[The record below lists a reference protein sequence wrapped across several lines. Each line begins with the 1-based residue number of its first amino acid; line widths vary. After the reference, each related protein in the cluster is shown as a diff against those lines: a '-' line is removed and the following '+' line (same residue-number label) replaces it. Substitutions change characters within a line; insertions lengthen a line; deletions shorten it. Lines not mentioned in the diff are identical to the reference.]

1 MPSLDS
7 ILTPPNAASV
17 ADRLL
22 ASGEGALSLE
32 EKLDLVAEVRHATPE
47 ASRKIDF
54 RLLDEIRS
62 LKGALAVAA
71 DRQEALKELIDKVTA
86 PPLHPA
92 VLIDFALLP
101 GGMSAVVAQGDARRV
116 VAISPEVNPEGL
128 SPGIEVLLGPERNV
142 IVAICPHRV
151 LSTGETAT
159 FERLTSDRRMIV
171 RSREEEVV
179 VDIAHELRGASLQA
193 GDSVRWSRGLGLA
206 FEKVDRAADRQVFLE
221 DTPPE
226 TFAAIGGLDAEIAK
240 LTRSIRLQRD
250 HGATVARYGLRPKR
264 SVLLSGPP
272 GTGKTLLARALA
284 NWLAATSPSGR
295 ARFCPIKPGALSS
308 VWFGQSESNIR
319 SLFAAA
325 RAEGQRD
332 PDTPVVIWLDEVDGI
347 GARRGGSVGRV
358 DDRVLLALMAELDG
372 FESRGNVLVVAAT
385 NRKGDLDPGLLR
397 PGRLGDLVLDIRRPT
412 ALAAGAILTRHFA
425 ESVPV
430 EAGRCRADLIELAV
444 SRIYAP
450 NGIGAIA
457 ELLFRD
463 GKKRAVV
470 AGDLASGAVLAQ
482 VAQDAIERAAFREAE
497 GGVGGVRATDL
508 LEAVDDAF
516 QTAAGALSPGNCRNH
531 LDDLPQDVDVVK
543 VEPVVR
549 SARREY
555 RYLRMA

>member
-250 HGATVARYGLRPKR
+250 HGATVARYDLRPKR

-284 NWLAATSPSGR
+284 NWLASTSPSGR
-295 ARFCPIKPGALSS
+295 SRF
-308 VWFGQSESNIR
+308 
-319 SLFAAA
+319 
-325 RAEGQRD
+325 
-332 PDTPVVIWLDEVDGI
+332 
-347 GARRGGSVGRV
+347 
-358 DDRVLLALMAELDG
+358 
-372 FESRGNVLVVAAT
+372 
-385 NRKGDLDPGLLR
+385 
-397 PGRLGDLVLDIRRPT
+397 
-412 ALAAGAILTRHFA
+412 
-425 ESVPV
+425 
-430 EAGRCRADLIELAV
+430 
-444 SRIYAP
+444 
-450 NGIGAIA
+450 
-457 ELLFRD
+457 
-463 GKKRAVV
+463 
-470 AGDLASGAVLAQ
+470 
-482 VAQDAIERAAFREAE
+482 
-497 GGVGGVRATDL
+497 
-508 LEAVDDAF
+508 
-516 QTAAGALSPGNCRNH
+516 
-531 LDDLPQDVDVVK
+531 
-543 VEPVVR
+543 
-549 SARREY
+549 
-555 RYLRMA
+555 